1 MVLEKSEKPEPWA
14 LACCSLLGAVRGA
27 FASPVLVGWPPFSPG
42 FSPSRPSLSHSS
54 SPLCMAGSKV
64 PYFFFFF
71 WNRETFITGPYKEVD
86 GSCLK
91 NPKITESFPPSLFRG
106 KVRMRRGYAESHSRV
121 WLFVI
126 PWTVARQAPP
136 SMGFSRQEYWS
147 GLPFPSPGDLPN
159 PGIKPGSP
167 ACRRILFHLSQ
178 TSWCQIFFFF
188 SHLSLSW
195 WTYLH
200 GSKWWGDTPGPR

>member
-71 WNRETFITGPYKEVD
+71 ETGKRLLQGHIKRWMAHALRIPRL
-86 GSCLK
+86 LK
-91 NPKITESFPPSLFRG
+91 AFHPAFLEERWG
-106 KVRMRRGYAESHSRV
+106 WGVVMQSHTVVSDS
-121 WLFVI
+121 VI

-188 SHLSLSW
+188 PHLSLSW